1 MPSELARSVIAPLR
15 PSTVRSQVALALV
28 EAAIAGH
35 DLSRLVAIYCE
46 ALVAAGIPLAR
57 AAVGALLLHPVLNAT
72 LVIWRRGRGAMVED
86 TARPVLPGLEPW
98 RSSPFHHLMTSGERS
113 LRLRLEQGEGPD
125 AFAMVAGLRQ
135 EGLTDYLGLRLRLGE
150 AVTLSEEDDLFSS
163 WASDRP
169 GGFSDEHVALI
180 RELEPL
186 AAFVF
191 TSALNNATAR
201 TLLAT
206 YLGADAARR
215 VLGGAI
221 ERGRAETIEAVIW
234 YSDLEDFTRLTDR
247 LSREQLLDLLNAYAE
262 AQVDAIEAAGGHIL
276 KFVGDGILATF
287 QAGSACAACGAA
299 LAAWGRARAAAAALS
314 EDRTARGL
322 PVTRPYLALHAGE
335 VLYGNI
341 GGRARLDFT
350 VLGPAVNEAARIA
363 ALCRSLDQQVVLSET
378 FADACGAWRAWL
390 VGLGRFAL
398 RGVARPQ
405 MLFAL
410 DPDALP

>member
-1 MPSELARSVIAPLR
+1 MLGALEARIRLTLALMEAAVAGRGLRGLVEAYSE
-15 PSTVRSQVALALV
+15 ALV
-28 EAAIAGH
+28 EAG
-35 DLSRLVAIYCE
+35 V
-46 ALVAAGIPLAR
+46 PLAR

-72 LVIWRRGRGAMVED
+72 LVVWRRGQGATVED
-86 TARPVLPGLEPW
+86 TARPVQPGLEPW
-98 RSSPFHHLMTSGERS
+98 RPSPFHRLLVSGERC
-113 LRLRLEQGEGPD
+113 LRLRLEQGEGLGEFPML
-125 AFAMVAGLRQ
+125 AELRAQ
-135 EGLTDYLGLRLRLGE
+135 GLTDYLGLRLRLGE

-169 GGFSDEHVALI
+169 GGFTPDNIALI
-180 RELEPL
+180 QGLEPL

-191 TSALNNATAR
+191 ASALNNATAR
-201 TLLAT
+201 TLLST
-206 YLGADAARR
+206 YLGSDAARR

-247 LSREQLLDLLNAYAE
+247 LTREELLGLLNAYAE

-276 KFVGDGILATF
+276 KFMGDGILATF
-287 QAGSACAACGAA
+287 RAGAACEACAAA
-299 LAAWGRARAAAAALS
+299 LAAWRQARRATAALS
-314 EDRTARGL
+314 EARAARGL

-363 ALCRSLDQQVVLSET
+363 SLCRSLDQQIVLSET
-378 FADACGAWRAWL
+378 FADACSAWRERL

-405 MLFAL
+405 MLYAVE
-410 DPDALP
+410 PEAPS